1 MASGWHVVWRKLM
14 RPMRH
19 HRLMSGLL
27 SGLAFGLVYGLMLLP
42 LAGAG
47 QPAYADRPAWLAP
60 SPQLVGEARFRLF
73 IFDVYDVALVS
84 PDGGYDGTPPYA
96 LKLSYLRDVE
106 RQAIVESSLD
116 EIRRQGI
123 TDEAGWATWADWM
136 ATYFPDM
143 QEGDEAIM
151 VALADGGMIL
161 LHTGKELGP
170 SDAPAFT
177 TAFFGIWLSDDALR
191 PKLSRM
197 LRGLGGG

>member
-1 MASGWHVVWRKLM
+1 M
-14 RPMRH
+14 RRH
-19 HRLMSGLL
+19 SVL
-27 SGLAFGLVYGLMLLP
+27 SELVYGLVYGLMLLP

-47 QPAYADRPAWLAP
+47 QPAYADRPAWLAQ
-60 SPQLVGEARFRLF
+60 SPQVVGEARFRIF
-73 IFDVYDVALVS
+73 IFDIYHVALVS

-116 EIRRQGI
+116 QMRQQSTG
-123 TDEAGWATWADWM
+123 DEARLAKWADWM
-136 ATYFPDM
+136 EVHFPDM

-151 VALADGGMIL
+151 VALVDGGMML
-161 LHTGKELGP
+161 LHNGTELGQ
-170 SDAPAFT
+170 SDDPTFT

-197 LRGLGGG
+197 LRGLGGD